1 MEVEE
6 REANVVVN
14 KQETADHHGID
25 TVEGDP
31 VVDEEKRILQ
41 SEITRLEQTV
51 QETELKCQKYL
62 EEKKRLKSN
71 INHLKKQLVDVKT
84 KLNIAN
90 VRYEESAKKLTEAT
104 SEWKAFQQDLLTTVK
119 VANDLKI
126 EAQENVERLTVK
138 NKKLNERIP
147 ILEAEIDR
155 LRRQLSSSS
164 SGNILEAEIDRLRR
178 QLSSSSGNN
187 HPRSTDTFRSEEVP
201 ELTANVE
208 EQKDVK
214 VIDHKFTESRPVAET
229 VEEKKHVQL
238 VTESRPVAETVEEK
252 KDEEKKIEEKKDV
265 QLGDVV
271 DGMKESSAEKDA
283 TDAKML
289 PPKVVPRRSVSVQPF
304 CVSVAPRSPLRSIS
318 IDPVPSNTANTSNN
332 QLAQGPRSRDP
343 LSYPSSRKSIAK
355 YVDFR
360 TASQMSV
367 KNLIMSLENASKNP
381 PVAPPTIV
389 TSPVPSPAVVV
400 LRQQSS
406 NGSSPPSQTH
416 HQVVTSRF
424 SNPEPRTIEPRTT
437 EPRITEPR
445 TTESRTVVQ
454 CNADSVPPLPMKGL
468 PRVDNPNLN
477 PSSGRSH
484 QVTTVT
490 IRGGTEPSDSSL
502 DEVRRSNKQPT
513 KRPVAI
519 TSSLELIPTM
529 TTHEEY
535 TQAQNKNNE
544 IENNRQKQVVQVS
557 KSSPIKTPMSSNSPT
572 SPSNK
577 PLVLFKMENLRSNFR

>member
-1 MEVEE
+1 MEVEG
-6 REANVVVN
+6 RETNVVVN
-14 KQETADHHGID
+14 KQERSDHREIN
-25 TVEGDP
+25 TVEG

-51 QETELKCQKYL
+51 QETELKCQKYF

-90 VRYEESAKKLTEAT
+90 VRCEESAKKLTEAT

-147 ILEAEIDR
+147 ILEAEIEK
-155 LRRQLSSSS
+155 LRKQLSSSS
-164 SGNILEAEIDRLRR
+164 DD
-178 QLSSSSGNN
+178 N
-187 HPRSTDTFRSEEVP
+187 HPQNTDAFRSEEVP
-201 ELTANVE
+201 KLVASVE

-214 VIDHKFTESRPVAET
+214 VADPTSSESGPVEGKEHVQLVSESGPVAET
-229 VEEKKHVQL
+229 VEGKEGKEGK
-238 VTESRPVAETVEEK
+238 A
-252 KDEEKKIEEKKDV
+252 

-271 DGMKESSAEKDA
+271 DGVKESSAEKDG
-283 TDAKML
+283 KML

-381 PVAPPTIV
+381 PFAPPTIV

-406 NGSSPPSQTH
+406 NGSSPSQPH
-416 HQVVTSRF
+416 HPVVTSRF
-424 SNPEPRTIEPRTT
+424 SNPEPRTMFQ
-437 EPRITEPR
+437 
-445 TTESRTVVQ
+445 S
-454 CNADSVPPLPMKGL
+454 NADNVPPLPMKGL
-468 PRVDNPNLN
+468 PRVDNPNLS
-477 PSSGRSH
+477 PSTFKPH

-490 IRGGTEPSDSSL
+490 IRGTEQPSDSSL

-513 KRPVAI
+513 KRPIAI

-544 IENNRQKQVVQVS
+544 IENNRQKQVLQPP
-557 KSSPIKTPMSSNSPT
+557 KSSPIKTSSNSPT

>member
-6 REANVVVN
+6 RETNVGVN
-14 KQETADHHGID
+14 KQETTDHREID

-90 VRYEESAKKLTEAT
+90 VRCEESAKRLTEAT

-164 SGNILEAEIDRLRR
+164 SGNN
-178 QLSSSSGNN
+178 Q
-187 HPRSTDTFRSEEVP
+187 PRSTDAFRSEEVP

-214 VIDHKFTESRPVAET
+214 VTDHKSTESRPVAET
-229 VEEKKHVQL
+229 VEEKK
-238 VTESRPVAETVEEK
+238 VEEK
-252 KDEEKKIEEKKDV
+252 KDEEKKDV
-265 QLGDVV
+265 RLGDVV
-271 DGMKESSAEKDA
+271 DGVKESSAEKDV
-283 TDAKML
+283 TDTKML

-304 CVSVAPRSPLRSIS
+304 CVSVPPRSPLRSIS

-381 PVAPPTIV
+381 PAAPPTIV

-406 NGSSPPSQTH
+406 NGSSPPSQPH

-424 SNPEPRTIEPRTT
+424 SNPEPRTTEPRTAEPRTT
-437 EPRITEPR
+437 EPRTTEPR
-445 TTESRTVVQ
+445 TTEPRTTEPRTTEPRTTEPRTVLQ
-454 CNADSVPPLPMKGL
+454 CNADNVPPLPMKGL

-477 PSSGRSH
+477 PSSGKPH

-490 IRGGTEPSDSSL
+490 IRGGTEPSSSL

-544 IENNRQKQVVQVS
+544 IENNRQKQVVQGP

>member
-6 REANVVVN
+6 RETNVVS
-14 KQETADHHGID
+14 KQEATDHREIN

-31 VVDEEKRILQ
+31 VVEEKRILQ

-155 LRRQLSSSS
+155 LRKQLSSSS
-164 SGNILEAEIDRLRR
+164 SD
-178 QLSSSSGNN
+178 NN
-187 HPRSTDTFRSEEVP
+187 HPQNTDAVGNPPQNTDAVRSEEVP
-201 ELTANVE
+201 ELIANV

-214 VIDHKFTESRPVAET
+214 VTDPKFTESRPVAET
-229 VEEKKHVQL
+229 VEEKKL
-238 VTESRPVAETVEEK
+238 
-252 KDEEKKIEEKKDV
+252 V

-271 DGMKESSAEKDA
+271 DGVKESSAEKDA

-381 PVAPPTIV
+381 PTAPPTIV

-406 NGSSPPSQTH
+406 NGSSPPSQPH

-424 SNPEPRTIEPRTT
+424 SNPEPRTML
-437 EPRITEPR
+437 
-445 TTESRTVVQ
+445 Q
-454 CNADSVPPLPMKGL
+454 CNADNVPPLPMKGL

-477 PSSGRSH
+477 PSSGRPH

-490 IRGGTEPSDSSL
+490 IRGGTEPSDSSSSSL

-513 KRPVAI
+513 KRPIAI

-544 IENNRQKQVVQVS
+544 IENNRQKQVVQVP
-557 KSSPIKTPMSSNSPT
+557 KSSPIKTSVSSNSPT